1 MFFNKVIK
9 ANEFTKK
16 RKKSEKMPANIY
28 IEKVWFLS
36 GYSDKIM
43 FSVKRRRI

>member
-9 ANEFTKK
+9 ANEFIKK
-16 RKKSEKMPANIY
+16 RKKNQIMPTNIY

-36 GYSDKIM
+36 GYSDKII